1 MDKQDLLR
9 SIPAVERVL
18 EQADLE
24 TLARRLPRWAVTEGV
39 RLVLDRI
46 RQSIVDG
53 ERQSRPE
60 MAEILEEVRLVAE
73 HLAQR
78 GIGKVINATGVLLH
92 TNLGRAILSES
103 AVEAVTEVAR
113 GYSSLEI
120 DLDSGKRTSR
130 LRHIEGLL
138 KRIVGCEAATA
149 VNNNAGAVLLA
160 LNTLA
165 DGKEVIVSRGE
176 LIEIGGSFRLPE
188 VIAKSG
194 TIMVEVG
201 TTNRTHLDDYRRAI
215 SDRTAAILKVHRSN
229 FEMTGFVESVAS
241 AELAEL
247 AHKHDLILIED
258 LGSGALVDYA
268 EFGIEHEPMPQ
279 ESLRHGADI
288 VTFSGDKLLCGPQA
302 GIVVGRKHL
311 VDEMKVNPLARAL
324 RLDKMTLAALEAT
337 LRIYLEPEKIKES
350 IPVLKM
356 ISTPVADL
364 EARART
370 IEAMLKEKVGGEL
383 EITVER
389 ESSQIGGGSLPG
401 VSLETA
407 VVKISSRHK
416 RPDEISSVLR
426 KCKPPII
433 ARIANDKVILDLRTV
448 QPSEDDM
455 LVTQIAAAFAGGGTH

>member
-24 TLARRLPRWAVTEGV
+24 RLARGLPRWAVTEGV

-46 RQSIVDG
+46 RHSIVDG
-53 ERQSRPE
+53 ERKTRPE

-103 AVEAVTEVAR
+103 AVEAVAEVAR

-165 DGKEVIVSRGE
+165 NGKEVIVSRGE

-215 SDRTAAILKVHRSN
+215 CDRTAAILKVHRSN
-229 FEMTGFVESVAS
+229 FEMTGFVESVAP

-311 VDEMKVNPLARAL
+311 VDEIKVNPLARAL

-350 IPVLKM
+350 IPILKM

-383 EITVER
+383 ETTVER
-389 ESSQIGGGSLPG
+389 ESSEIGGGSLPG

-416 RPDEISSVLR
+416 RPDEISWVLR

-433 ARIANDKVILDLRTV
+433 ARIANDRVILDLRTV